1 MVVVV
6 VVFFVK
12 ATPSFP
18 KPPPPQKKSNPYLNR
33 IIISWN
39 KQPVLFWES
48 GQTWL
53 NMMTSPYSSL
63 VPGRFRNGTNVKKHT
78 TQPGWWIVFSFTQV
92 GKFRFLPKPG
102 VQWWDFLEFLAF
114 IQIRCLLMGGLGGYA
129 TLGYVYIY
137 IYRNDTTYY
146 HHQYYYQ

>member
-6 VVFFVK
+6 VVLVFFVK
-12 ATPSFP
+12 ATPSSP
-18 KPPPPQKKSNPYLNR
+18 KPPPPPKKLNPYLNR

-39 KQPVLFWES
+39 KQPIFFWES

-63 VPGRFRNGTNVKKHT
+63 VPGRFRNGTNVKWHT

-102 VQWWDFLEFLAF
+102 VQWWDFWVLAF

-129 TLGYVYIY
+129 TLGYVYIFII
-137 IYRNDTTYY
+137 IYNNFY
-146 HHQYYYQ
+146 HHYYYQ

>member
-12 ATPSFP
+12 ATPL
-18 KPPPPQKKSNPYLNR
+18 PPKKSNPYLNW

-53 NMMTSPYSSL
+53 NMLTSPYSSL

-129 TLGYVYIY
+129 TLGFVYSYLI
-137 IYRNDTTYY
+137 IGIRNDNNCY
-146 HHQYYYQ
+146 HHHYYQ